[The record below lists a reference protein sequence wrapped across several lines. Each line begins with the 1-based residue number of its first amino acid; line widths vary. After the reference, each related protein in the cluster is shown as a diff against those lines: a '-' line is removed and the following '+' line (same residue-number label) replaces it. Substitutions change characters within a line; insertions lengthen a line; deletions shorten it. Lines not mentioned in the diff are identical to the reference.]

1 MLKQSEKLVNKTNE
15 RNYMKRKIIETLTEI
30 DVQTL

>member
-1 MLKQSEKLVNKTNE
+1 MLKHSKKLVNKTNE
-15 RNYMKRKIIETLTEI
+15 RNNIKRKMIETLTEI